1 VHGSNLLSLKKS
13 VWRVIIVSVAL
24 LGGVALMFTLLS
36 PKQQKNEFEQDP
48 NLPELVSVDLDSI
61 RARGKLIVLTEN
73 SASTYY
79 LYKEE
84 PKGFDYELAE
94 QFAKFLKVKLEVR
107 VIENLDS
114 MFAMLYRGEG
124 DIIASNLTV
133 NEQRKK
139 FLAFSPAI
147 YQTKQVLVQR
157 KDTSNKLLQNGIVVH
172 GVSELDRL
180 PIHVHSYSSFYRK
193 LEQITKESG
202 LNLQVIEASGKVGTE
217 ELLQE
222 VASGAV
228 PATITDKSL
237 AFLSFED
244 YPNLDM
250 SVELSE
256 DEDIAW
262 AVRPNAYLLQE
273 RLNTFLGGRS
283 GKRFINKIYRRYF
296 GRAEENWSGGVQRFF
311 SMPPILEGNLSP
323 FDSLYKVHSAIVGW
337 DWKLLTALSYVES
350 GFNPNAES
358 WAGARGLMQLMPA
371 TIAKYDGDTLCPP
384 DNNIMAGAKFLKNL
398 DNFWKQYIHDP
409 NERVKFM
416 LASYNCGP
424 GHILDAMC
432 IARQTGRNDTLWDG
446 HVAEALMLKAQRQY
460 YAMSCVK
467 HGYLNGVGPVN
478 FVNKILAI
486 FEHYK
491 LSAK

>member
-1 VHGSNLLSLKKS
+1 MKKS
-13 VWRVIIVSVAL
+13 VWRVIIVSIAL
-24 LGGVALMFTLLS
+24 LGGVAFMFLLLS
-36 PKQQKNEFEQDP
+36 PKKTERGFEQDP

-61 RARGKLIVLTEN
+61 RARGKLIILTEN
-73 SASTYY
+73 SSSTYY

-133 NEQRKK
+133 NAQRKK
-139 FLAFSPAI
+139 FLAFSPPI

-157 KDTSNKLLQNGIVVH
+157 KDTANKLLENGIVVH
-172 GVSELDRL
+172 SLNELDRL
-180 PIHVHSYSSFYRK
+180 PIHVHAYSSFYRK
-193 LEQITKESG
+193 LEEISKNNG
-202 LNLQVIEASGKVGTE
+202 MNLQVIEASGKVGTE

-228 PATITDKSL
+228 PATVTDKSL

-250 SVELSE
+250 SVDLSD

-262 AVRPNAYLLQE
+262 AVRPNAYLLQG
-273 RLNTFLGGRS
+273 RLNTFLAGRS
-283 GKRFINKIYRRYF
+283 GKRLISKIYRRYF
-296 GRAEENWSGGVQRFF
+296 GRAEEQWTGGVQRFF
-311 SMPPILEGNLSP
+311 SMPPILAGALSP
-323 FDSLYKVHSAIVGW
+323 YDSLFKVHSAIVGW

-371 TIAKYDGDTLCPP
+371 TIQKYGGDTLCPP
-384 DNNIMAGAKFLKNL
+384 DNNIK
-398 DNFWKQYIHDP
+398 
-409 NERVKFM
+409 
-416 LASYNCGP
+416 
-424 GHILDAMC
+424 
-432 IARQTGRNDTLWDG
+432 
-446 HVAEALMLKAQRQY
+446 
-460 YAMSCVK
+460 
-467 HGYLNGVGPVN
+467 
-478 FVNKILAI
+478 
-486 FEHYK
+486 
-491 LSAK
+491 

>member
-1 VHGSNLLSLKKS
+1 
-13 VWRVIIVSVAL
+13 
-24 LGGVALMFTLLS
+24 MFTLLS
-36 PKQQKNEFEQDP
+36 PKKKQAEFEQDP
-48 NLPELVSVDLDSI
+48 NLPQLVNVDLDSI
-61 RARGKLIVLTEN
+61 RARGKLIILTEN
-73 SASTYY
+73 SSSTYY

-84 PKGFDYELAE
+84 PKGFDYELAK

-133 NEQRKK
+133 TEQRKR
-139 FLAFSPAI
+139 FVAFSPPI

-157 KDTSNKLLQNGIVVH
+157 RDTSNKLLEKGIVVH
-172 GVSELDRL
+172 GINELDRL
-180 PIHVHSYSSFYRK
+180 PIHVHAYSSFYRK
-193 LEQITKESG
+193 LEEITKNTG
-202 LNLQVIEASGKVGTE
+202 LTLQVIEASGKVGTE

-228 PATITDKSL
+228 PSTITDKSL

-256 DEDIAW
+256 DEDIGW

-273 RLNTFLGGRS
+273 RLNAFIA
-283 GKRFINKIYRRYF
+283 GKNGSRFISKLYRRYF

-311 SMPPILEGNLSP
+311 SMPPVQAGALSP
-323 FDSLYKVHSAIVGW
+323 FDSLYKAHAPIVGW
-337 DWKLLTALSYVES
+337 DWRLLTALSFVES

-384 DNNIMAGAKFLKNL
+384 DNNIQSGAKYLHNL
-398 DNFWKQYIHDP
+398 DNFWAQRVRNP
-409 NERVKFM
+409 EERIKFI

-432 IARQTGRNDTLWDG
+432 IAKQIGRNDTLWEG
-446 HVAEALMLKAQRQY
+446 HVADALMLKAQRQY

-491 LSAK
+491 LAAK

>member
-1 VHGSNLLSLKKS
+1 
-13 VWRVIIVSVAL
+13 
-24 LGGVALMFTLLS
+24 MFVLLS
-36 PKQQKNEFEQDP
+36 PKKAVREFEQDP

-61 RARGKLIVLTEN
+61 RARGKLIILTEN
-73 SASTYY
+73 SSSTYY

-139 FLAFSPAI
+139 FLAFSPPI

-157 KDTSNKLLQNGIVVH
+157 KDTANKLLENGIVVH
-172 GVSELDRL
+172 SLKELDRL
-180 PIHVHSYSSFYRK
+180 PIHVHAYSSFYRK
-193 LEQITKESG
+193 LEEISKSNG
-202 LNLQVIEASGKVGTE
+202 MNLQVIEASGKVGTE

-228 PATITDKSL
+228 PSTVTDKSL

-250 SVELSE
+250 SVDLSD

-262 AVRPNAYLLQE
+262 AVRPNAYLLQG
-273 RLNTFLGGRS
+273 RLNTFLAGRS
-283 GKRFINKIYRRYF
+283 GKRLISKIYRRYF
-296 GRAEENWSGGVQRFF
+296 GRAEEQWTGGVQRFF
-311 SMPPILEGNLSP
+311 SMPPILAGALSP
-323 FDSLYKVHSAIVGW
+323 YDSLYKVHSAIVGW

-371 TIAKYDGDTLCPP
+371 TIEKYGGDTLCPP
-384 DNNIMAGAKFLKNL
+384 DNNIQTGAMMLKGL
-398 DNFWKQYIHDP
+398 DNFWKHYVHNPD
-409 NERVKFM
+409 ERLKFI

-432 IARQTGRNDTLWDG
+432 IAKQIGRNDTLWEG
-446 HVAEALMLKAQRQY
+446 HVADALMLKAQRQY

-491 LSAK
+491 TASK

>member
-1 VHGSNLLSLKKS
+1 LNKS
-13 VWRVIIVSVAL
+13 VWRVILDSIDL
-24 LGGVALMFTLLS
+24 LGGVAFIFKLLS
-36 PKQQKNEFEQDP
+36 PKKKQIEFEQDP
-48 NLPELVSVDLDSI
+48 NLPELANVDLDSI
-61 RARGKLIVLTEN
+61 RERGKLIILTEN
-73 SASTYY
+73 SSSTYY

-84 PKGFDYELAE
+84 PKGFDYELAK

-124 DIIASNLTV
+124 DIIASNLTIT
-133 NEQRKK
+133 EQRKR
-139 FLAFSPAI
+139 FLAFSPPI

-157 KDTSNKLLQNGIVVH
+157 RDTSNKLLENGIVVH
-172 GVSELDRL
+172 GINELDRL
-180 PIHVHSYSSFYRK
+180 PIHVHAYSSFYRK
-193 LEQITKESG
+193 LEEITKNKG
-202 LNLQVIEASGKVGTE
+202 LSLQVIEASGKVGTE

-256 DEDIAW
+256 DEDIGW

-273 RLNTFLGGRS
+273 RLSAFIAGKS
-283 GKRFINKIYRRYF
+283 GARFISKLYRRYF

-311 SMPPILEGNLSP
+311 SMPPVQAGALSP
-323 FDSLYKVHSAIVGW
+323 FDSLYKAHAPIVGW
-337 DWKLLTALSYVES
+337 DWRLLTALSFVES

-371 TIAKYDGDTLCPP
+371 TIMKYDGDTLCPP
-384 DNNIMAGAKFLKNL
+384 DNNIQSGAKYLHNL
-398 DNFWKQYIHDP
+398 DNFWAQKVRNP
-409 NERVKFM
+409 EERIKFI

-432 IARQTGRNDTLWDG
+432 IAKQIGKNDTLWEG
-446 HVAEALMLKAQRQY
+446 NVADALMLKAQRQY

>member
-1 VHGSNLLSLKKS
+1 
-13 VWRVIIVSVAL
+13 
-24 LGGVALMFTLLS
+24 MFTLLV
-36 PKQQKNEFEQDP
+36 PKKKLTEFEQDP
-48 NLPELVSVDLDSI
+48 NLPQLVALDLDSI
-61 RARGKLIVLTEN
+61 RMRGKLIVLTEN

-94 QFAKFLKVKLEVR
+94 QFAKFLKVKLEIR

-133 NEQRKK
+133 TEQREK
-139 FLAFSPAI
+139 FLAFSSSI
-147 YQTKQVLVQR
+147 YKTRQVLVQR
-157 KDTSNKLLQNGIVVH
+157 RDTANKLLKNGIVVH
-172 GVSELDRL
+172 EINELDRL
-180 PIHVHSYSSFYRK
+180 PIHVHAYSSFYRK
-193 LEQITKESG
+193 LEDITKETNM
-202 LNLQVIEASGKVGTE
+202 NLQVIEASGKIGTE

-222 VASGAV
+222 VANGGV

-237 AFLSFED
+237 AYLSVED

-250 SVELSE
+250 SVELSS

-262 AVRPNAYLLQE
+262 ATRPNAYLLQE
-273 RLNTFLGGRS
+273 RLNTFLA
-283 GKRFINKIYRRYF
+283 GKRGRKLISTIYSRYF
-296 GRAEENWSGGVQRFF
+296 GRAEENWSGGIKRTFA
-311 SMPPILEGNLSP
+311 MPPIREGGLSP
-323 FDSLYKVHSAIVGW
+323 YDSLFKVHATIVGW
-337 DWKLLTALSYVES
+337 DWRLLTALSYVES
-350 GFNPNAES
+350 GFNPNAVS

-371 TIAKYDGDTLCPP
+371 TIAKYNGDTLCPP
-384 DNNIMAGAKFLKNL
+384 DNNIQAGAKMLQNL
-398 DNFWKQYIHDP
+398 DNFWKQRVKNP

-424 GHILDAMC
+424 GHILDAQC
-432 IARQTGRNDTLWDG
+432 IARQIGKNDTIWDG
-446 HVAEALMLKAQRQY
+446 HVAEALILKSQRQY
-460 YAMSCVK
+460 YAMSCVR
-467 HGYLNGVGPVN
+467 HGYINGVGPVN

-491 LSAK
+491 TTAK